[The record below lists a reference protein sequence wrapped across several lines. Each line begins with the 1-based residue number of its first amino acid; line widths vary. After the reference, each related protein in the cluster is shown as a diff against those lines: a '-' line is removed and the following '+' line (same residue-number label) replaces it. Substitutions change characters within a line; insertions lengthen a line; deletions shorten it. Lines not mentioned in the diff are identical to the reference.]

1 MTKNKKIESL
11 FTDGGCL
18 SAEAINKYVNGLLS
32 GSDNEL
38 VKKHINEC
46 AFCAD
51 AVEGY
56 KNIKLKEPIVKTVQ
70 QINREIEKK
79 YETVRPGTL
88 FINRKILAYSSLAA
102 TVLILLGLFLLINN
116 NKLRQNKIVSEN
128 LLTKEKAGPVTSF
141 DSMHK
146 GEQAAKTTMPKEHA
160 APAKHL
166 HTAVTEGGGEQ
177 PAALAGTRQK
187 SEQPAAETLEKYE
200 LSDAETQDSDELPAI
215 ENQAIE
221 ERILIAESEVT
232 SDATGADITAGFG
245 AAKSPTAPSIRSSET
260 TKTVRYETATI
271 RGAKKSAAKE
281 YYQMEETLPVSTE
294 IIDAPPMFD
303 NDGIE
308 KFKEYVQ
315 KNIKYPAKAKN
326 SDIEGEVLV
335 SFIVDSTGRVTDPK
349 IISGIDSLL
358 NREALRVVS
367 SSPLWVP
374 GIKNGQPV
382 KTTYTIPVKFKLK

>member
-187 SEQPAAETLEKYE
+187 SEQPAAET
-200 LSDAETQDSDELPAI
+200 QDSDELPAI
-215 ENQAIE
+215 ESQAIE
-221 ERILIAESEVT
+221 ERIFIAESEVT

-281 YYQMEETLPVSTE
+281 YYQTEETLPVSTE